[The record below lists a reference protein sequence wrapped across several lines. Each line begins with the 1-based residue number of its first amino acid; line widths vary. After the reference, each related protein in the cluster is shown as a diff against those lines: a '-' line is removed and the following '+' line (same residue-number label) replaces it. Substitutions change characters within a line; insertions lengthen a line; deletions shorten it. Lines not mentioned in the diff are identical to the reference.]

1 MWVTAVYHQV
11 SLFSLKP
18 PDATS
23 TGGKSL
29 LVPTPSSIKMALLDA
44 AIRTTGVQGGA
55 RIFPLLRDMAIALSP
70 PPYII
75 VNNCFVRI
83 QKPRRTD
90 SDSKRRRGKSV
101 AEGEQA
107 PPDEEQV
114 AQESESEDVGSVL
127 SSKEEDENRG
137 DGKYVRSVAF
147 REYVQY
153 SGPLGLAVQTEARED
168 AIRLAQLLPLVN
180 YLGKRG
186 GFFQLDS
193 PPTVR
198 SQLPPRQ
205 GFLHLTER
213 TERHI
218 TEQTEASMRGAESGS
233 SVLLQLLDDWSPE
246 MIFDQ
251 VNVYAP
257 SLAVGKD
264 RLQRQVQLP
273 YRLLRSSHG
282 FTLYQR
288 TDIE

>member
-70 PPYII
+70 PPYIM

-90 SDSKRRRGKSV
+90 SGSKGAGGKSG
-101 AEGEQA
+101 GEDEREQPA
-107 PPDEEQV
+107 EEQPE
-114 AQESESEDVGSVL
+114 QDGESSGSGLGPYTHNVG
-127 SSKEEDENRG
+127 
-137 DGKYVRSVAF
+137 F

-153 SGPLGLAVQTEARED
+153 SGPLGLAAQVEVQEA
-168 AIRLAQLLPLVN
+168 AIRLSQLLPLVN

-193 PPTVR
+193 LPKVR
-198 SQLPPRQ
+198 SQLPPQQ
-205 GFLHLTER
+205 GFLQFTESP
-213 TERHI
+213 EIGSAGVHI
-218 TEQTEASMRGAESGS
+218 DQGAGGEPR
-233 SVLLQLLDDWSPE
+233 VLLQLLDDWSPE
-246 MIFDQ
+246 MTFDH

-264 RLQRQVQLP
+264 RRQLLVQLP
-273 YRLLRSSHG
+273 YRLLRSGHG

-288 TDIE
+288 TDLE

>member
-1 MWVTAVYHQV
+1 MMWVTAVYHQV

-18 PDATS
+18 QDATS

-29 LVPTPSSIKMALLDA
+29 LVPTPYSIKTALLDA

-55 RIFPLLRDMAIALSP
+55 RIFPLLRDLDIAISP

-75 VNNCFVRI
+75 VNNCFVRV
-83 QKPRRTD
+83 QKLRRTD
-90 SDSKRRRGKSV
+90 SGSKRRGGKS
-101 AEGEQA
+101 ATEGEQ
-107 PPDEEQV
+107 EEQS
-114 AQESESEDVGSVL
+114 AEEHPEQDGESGVIG
-127 SSKEEDENRG
+127 RQT
-137 DGKYVRSVAF
+137 YIRSVAF

-153 SGPLGLAVQTEARED
+153 SGPLGLAAQTEAQED
-168 AIRLAQLLPLVN
+168 TARLAQLLPLVN

-198 SQLPPRQ
+198 SQLPPQQ
-205 GFLHLTER
+205 GFLQITER
-213 TERHI
+213 TE
-218 TEQTEASMRGAESGS
+218 TERAEKGDEIGPRA
-233 SVLLQLLDDWSPE
+233 LLQLLDDWSPG
-246 MIFDQ
+246 MTFDQ
-251 VNVYAP
+251 VNVYSP

-264 RLQRQVQLP
+264 RRRLLVQLP

-288 TDIE
+288 TDMQ

>member
-29 LVPTPSSIKMALLDA
+29 LVPTPSSIRMALLDA
-44 AIRTTGVQGGA
+44 AIRTTGVQGGEEL
-55 RIFPLLRDMAIALSP
+55 FPLLRDMAIAISP
-70 PPYII
+70 PLSII
-75 VNNCFVRI
+75 VNNCFVRV

-90 SDSKRRRGKSV
+90 SGSKGRRGQRSG
-101 AEGEQA
+101 AGEQEQQV
-107 PPDEEQV
+107 EEQPE
-114 AQESESEDVGSVL
+114 QDDESGGL
-127 SSKEEDENRG
+127 G
-137 DGKYVRSVAF
+137 LGPYIRSVAF

-153 SGPLGLAVQTEARED
+153 SGPLGLAIQPETQED
-168 AIRLAQLLPLVN
+168 AARLAQLLPLVN

-198 SQLPPRQ
+198 SQLPPQQ
-205 GFLHLTER
+205 GFFQIAERAGSQLTEP
-213 TERHI
+213 TEI
-218 TEQTEASMRGAESGS
+218 EPAEMRA
-233 SVLLQLLDDWSPE
+233 LMQLLDDWSPG
-246 MIFDQ
+246 MTFDQ
-251 VNVYAP
+251 VNVYSP
-257 SLAVGKD
+257 SLAVGRVRQS
-264 RLQRQVQLP
+264 RLVQLP

-288 TDIE
+288 TDMQ

>member
-18 PDATS
+18 PHATS

-44 AIRTTGVQGGA
+44 AIRTTGVQVGA

-101 AEGEQA
+101 AEDEQA

-153 SGPLGLAVQTEARED
+153 SGPLGLAAQIEARED

-198 SQLPPRQ
+198 SQLPPQQR
-205 GFLHLTER
+205 FLHLTE
-213 TERHI
+213 
-218 TEQTEASMRGAESGS
+218 QTEIEQQAETSMGRDESGPRA
-233 SVLLQLLDDWSPE
+233 LLQLLDDWSPG

-257 SLAVGKD
+257 SLTVGKD